1 MWLNELKIAVVEKN
15 IDKINK
21 LMDNLPPLEK
31 KEEIEQAIYLL
42 KEATN
47 LLQGLQ
53 DDTQVSMIQ
62 MKKNITFLQA
72 TERQKTSNL
81 DIKS

>member
-1 MWLNELKIAVVEKN
+1 MWLNKLKIAVVEKN
-15 IDKINK
+15 IDKLNE
-21 LMDNLPPLEK
+21 LMENLPQLEK

-42 KEATN
+42 KEATS
-47 LLQGLQ
+47 LVQGLH
-53 DDTQVSMIQ
+53 DDAQVSMIQ

-72 TERQKTSNL
+72 TERQKTSSL